1 MKKVILAEGTF
12 HQTVESEGR
21 GSALKSS
28 DMKAKDLL
36 SLLQEAMS
44 IGFTKLSDC
53 DEDSLTLT
61 HMDGSEV
68 RITLS

>member
-1 MKKVILAEGTF
+1 MKKIILAEGTF
-12 HQTVESEGR
+12 HQTEESEGK

-28 DMKAKDLL
+28 AMKAKDLL

>member
-1 MKKVILAEGTF
+1 MKKIILAEGTF
-12 HQTVESEGR
+12 HQTEESEGK

-36 SLLQEAMS
+36 GLLQEGMLR
-44 IGFTKLSDC
+44 GFVELTDC

-61 HMDGSEV
+61 RIDGSEI